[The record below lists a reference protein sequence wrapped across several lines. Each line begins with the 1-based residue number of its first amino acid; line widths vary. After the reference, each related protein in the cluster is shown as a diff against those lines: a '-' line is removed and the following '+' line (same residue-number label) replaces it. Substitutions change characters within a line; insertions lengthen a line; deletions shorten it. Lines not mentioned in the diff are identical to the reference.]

1 MLSKGTSDKSP
12 SVSTTSGGDL
22 FGNSKDEL
30 IRELLLKVLNVDLFR
45 EIEQDPNL
53 IYEIM
58 ALLKKPNSLVSSESI
73 VCFILQLDPLLDQF
87 GRDLQKNQETLNR
100 LSMQTNTS
108 SQQRNL
114 VLQSKSRMSALK
126 RRDKEDNDRVAA
138 CDAYILQWEQE
149 IK

>member
-73 VCFILQLDPLLDQF
+73 VCFILQLDP
-87 GRDLQKNQETLNR
+87 
-100 LSMQTNTS
+100 
-108 SQQRNL
+108 
-114 VLQSKSRMSALK
+114 
-126 RRDKEDNDRVAA
+126 
-138 CDAYILQWEQE
+138 C
-149 IK
+149 